1 MTLHAVTSARSMR
14 TLKAGFIYF
23 VLVFGAGFVLGPV
36 RLLWVVPRLGER
48 LAELIEAPI
57 MLVVIVMSARWIT
70 KRLAIDSTASSRLG
84 MGFAA
89 LGLILITEF
98 SLVLWL
104 RGLRLG
110 EYFATRDPVSGT
122 AYYLMLV
129 TFALMPFLLSK
140 RERD

>member
-1 MTLHAVTSARSMR
+1 MR